1 MAQAKV
7 LVVDREK
14 PFRHLCEEW
23 FRAEGFFVVL
33 CDSFVDCVGFLRKK
47 SYDILIVS
55 LPLDNKDIEFVKGIR
70 AISSDQALLVLSQK
84 KDTLDLLKSM
94 GDGMMDCL
102 LKPIGRDQLL
112 IQAHRL
118 IEKKQ
123 LIRDRSRLIA
133 EGLEYLEIL
142 SVYQRCTQ
150 LLATLDSH
158 ALYPLILDSF
168 LAEAGGES
176 GILWIKEGET
186 SENLTIQSSRGDM
199 RPQNFPVKFV
209 LFQHPYSIL
218 LSQGKPFFSK
228 DPPSR
233 KDLYIPIARE
243 GNIIGLVY
251 IVRRDRDFQ
260 HKDINICK
268 TISDFAYIATKN
280 SFSFRRISRGT
291 MKEHIGSSIY
301 TSQFF
306 MEYASKEILKARRYQ
321 KVLSFLLLTI
331 ENYPSL
337 TGCFGESVLKEFV
350 DKMMNA
356 VGEAMRG
363 SDLVARYG
371 EASLLVLLPE
381 TDHFGSLMSARRIH
395 RVLKSK
401 RYIADQTAHM
411 PVNIAV
417 SSASFP
423 RDGEDVEDLISALSL
438 KMEQQRKSY
447 FGRLNLEGK
456 NFWSIVSVLVEMPQT
471 INGSDTHSIRIQINS
486 SLLTEL
492 QKEIVNEIVLEKDR
506 RGFLFIGG
514 RTIGSLSIPGDVRS
528 KIYIISRSSEENI
541 SSQNQIHPAV
551 TQVSVPDEN
560 MKLHQFILFLNEDY
574 AYGLLC
580 RNGDNQML
588 PAFHTDDSNLVD
600 KLIAKLQ
607 EQYSLLVEAG

>member
-7 LVVDREK
+7 LLVDRDK

-23 FRAEGFFVVL
+23 FKAEGFFVVL
-33 CDSFVDCVGFLRKK
+33 CDSFVDCIGFLRKEI
-47 SYDILIVS
+47 YDLLVVS

-70 AISSDQALLVLSQK
+70 TISSDQAILVLTK
-84 KDTLDLLKSM
+84 KEETVDLLKSM
-94 GDGMMDCL
+94 EDGIMDCL
-102 LKPIGRDQLL
+102 PKPIGREQLL

-123 LIRDRSRLIA
+123 LLRDRSRLIK

-150 LLATLDSH
+150 LLATLDFH
-158 ALYPLILDSF
+158 TLYPLILDSF

-186 SENLTIQSSRGDM
+186 SENLTIQSSRGGIK
-199 RPQNFPVKFV
+199 PQNFSLKFV
-209 LFQHPYSIL
+209 LFQHPYSLL

-233 KDLYIPIARE
+233 KELYIPLVRE
-243 GNIIGLVY
+243 GDTIGLVY
-251 IVRRDRDFQ
+251 IVRRDRDFYQ
-260 HKDINICK
+260 KEINICK

-280 SFSFRRISRGT
+280 SFSFQRLSRGT
-291 MKEHIGSSIY
+291 MKEHVGSSIY

-306 MEYASKEILKARRYQ
+306 IEYASKEILKARRYQ

-337 TGCFGESVLKEFV
+337 SGSFGESVLKDFV

-363 SDLVARYG
+363 SDLVARHG

-381 TDHFGSLMSARRIH
+381 TDHFGSLMSARRIR

-417 SSASFP
+417 SSATFP
-423 RDGEDVEDLISALSL
+423 RDGEDVDGLISALSL
-438 KMEQQRKSY
+438 KLEQQRKSY
-447 FGRLNLEGK
+447 FARLNLEGK
-456 NFWSIVSVLVEMPQT
+456 NFWSIVSALVDMPQT
-471 INGSDTHSIRIQINS
+471 IKESDTHSMRIQLNS
-486 SLLTEL
+486 SLLAEL
-492 QKEIVNEIVLEKDR
+492 QKEIFNEIVLEKDR

-514 RTIGSLSIPGDVRS
+514 ETMGSLSITGDVRS
-528 KIYIISRSSEENI
+528 KIYLISRSSEENI
-541 SSQNQIHPAV
+541 STQNQIHPAV

-574 AYGLLC
+574 AYGIIC
-580 RNGDNQML
+580 RNGDGLML

-600 KLIAKLQ
+600 KLIVKLQ